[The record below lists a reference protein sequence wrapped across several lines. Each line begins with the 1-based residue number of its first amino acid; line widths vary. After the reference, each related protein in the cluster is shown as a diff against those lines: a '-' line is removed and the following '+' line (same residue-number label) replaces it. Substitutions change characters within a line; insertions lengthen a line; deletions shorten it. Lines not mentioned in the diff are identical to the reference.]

1 MSTNQP
7 LQDLL
12 RNNNS
17 IPTLPEVVLR
27 IQDLIAQED
36 AGTAEIGALV
46 AEDPPLAAKVL
57 RIANS
62 SFYGLAGECM
72 STEHASTVLGVKV
85 LKNIVTQ
92 VAVMDLFEH
101 VENPCLNVAD
111 LWSHAIFTAQLCS
124 MLAERAKRAGDL
136 APEEYYVCGLLH
148 DVGKLVMLDG
158 LGERYFDVIRA
169 SSERDVPLHQ
179 VEREMLSFTHTD
191 VGAMVAK
198 RWDLPENVGNAIQY
212 HHGPRS
218 RVAGDPVV
226 SLVAHSNLLAHRLT
240 EGGDTT
246 GIFDE
251 ETCRQLGLTQDA
263 VDFVSQF
270 AQTPGQEAA

>member
-1 MSTNQP
+1 MSTEQS
-7 LQDLL
+7 LHDLL
-12 RNNNS
+12 RNNVS
-17 IPTLPEVVLR
+17 IPTLPEVVVR
-27 IQDLIAQED
+27 IQNLIAQEG

-62 SFYGLAGECM
+62 AFYGLSGECL

-111 LWSHAIFTAQLCS
+111 LWSHAIFTAQLCA
-124 MLAERAKRAGDL
+124 MLSNRAKKAGGL
-136 APEEYYVCGLLH
+136 ASEEYYVCGLLH

-158 LGERYFDVIRA
+158 LGERYLEVVRTA
-169 SSERDVPLHQ
+169 QEHKAPLHQ
-179 VEREMLSFTHTD
+179 VERKLLSFSHTD

-198 RWDLPENVGNAIQY
+198 RWDLPEEVGNAIQF
-212 HHGPRS
+212 HHGPRN
-218 RVAGDPVV
+218 RVAGSPVV
-226 SLVAHSNLLAHRLT
+226 SLVAHANLLAHRLM
-240 EGGDTT
+240 EGGDPS

-251 ETCRQLGLTQDA
+251 ETCQQLGLAPDAIDFVARFAKAPGQDA
-263 VDFVSQF
+263 
-270 AQTPGQEAA
+270 A